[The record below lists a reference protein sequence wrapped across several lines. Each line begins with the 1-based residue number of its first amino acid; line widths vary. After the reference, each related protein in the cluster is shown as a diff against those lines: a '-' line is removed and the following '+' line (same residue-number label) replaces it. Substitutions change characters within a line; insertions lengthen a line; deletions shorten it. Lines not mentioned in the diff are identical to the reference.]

1 MKQLFYTG
9 LMCILM
15 SMGGCT
21 SQNYISES
29 GYQQAMNSQQ
39 FTFMARRANP
49 TNYDVIN
56 VMNSIP
62 YSNSGRML
70 QLDYGYSVV
79 LKKDEVEVTLPYFG
93 RMYNPS
99 YDQSK
104 NSFRFTSKDFSVNRK
119 DGRKGSQIFTII
131 PRDQQH
137 IRAIYL
143 EVFKNGSAYTAI
155 DATDRQPI
163 TYDGYITGTSA
174 K

>member
-1 MKQLFYTG
+1 MKKLFYTS
-9 LMCILM
+9 LFAILATVI
-15 SMGGCT
+15 SCT

-29 GYQQAMNSQQ
+29 EYQEAISSQQ

-70 QLDYGYSVV
+70 ELDYGYSVV

-93 RMYNPS
+93 RMYQPS

-104 NSFRFTSKDFSVNRK
+104 NSFRFTSKDFAVNRK
-119 DGRKGSQIFTII
+119 DGKKGSQIFTIV

-137 IRAIYL
+137 VRAIYL
-143 EVFKNGSAYTAI
+143 EVYKNGSAYAAV

-163 TYDGYITGTSA
+163 TYDGYITNASA

>member
-1 MKQLFYTG
+1 MKKLFYTS
-9 LMCILM
+9 LFAILATVI
-15 SMGGCT
+15 SCT

-29 GYQQAMNSQQ
+29 EYQEAISAQQ

-70 QLDYGYSVV
+70 ELDYGYSVV

-93 RMYNPS
+93 RMYQPS

-104 NSFRFTSKDFSVNRK
+104 NSFRFTSKDFAVNRK
-119 DGRKGSQIFTII
+119 DGKKGSQIFTIV

-137 IRAIYL
+137 VRAIYL
-143 EVFKNGSAYTAI
+143 EVYKNGSAYAAV

-163 TYDGYITGTSA
+163 TYDGYITNASA